1 LASSRAVASVTRS
14 FSAAAK
20 LISICSSRARVAVK
34 AFSLSVRRRDKRDVS
49 ASV

>member
-1 LASSRAVASVTRS
+1 VTRS
-14 FSAAAK
+14 FSVAAK
-20 LISICSSRARVAVK
+20 LISICSSRARAAVK